1 MDDTATAGDTISL
14 IKLPLGRERLAE
26 IRRRVEAYSS
36 LEVLAESWPGMARD
50 LLAEVDRL
58 TQARLV
64 QRAEALLEAAELM
77 DRLGWSQAAEMLE
90 AQVTLEAADR
100 RPYTPGSRLMRHRV
114 LSGLA
119 LALAQQPAQELADAT
134 EDSRVTG

>member
-26 IRRRVEAYSS
+26 IRRRVDEYSS
-36 LEVLAESWPGMARD
+36 LKMPYSWPVMGRD

-77 DRLGWSQAAEMLE
+77 EKLGWPQAAELLE

-100 RPYTPGSRLMRHRV
+100 LRYSAGSRLMRHRV

-119 LALAQQPAQELADAT
+119 VALAQQPDLDLAEAPQDAWAF
-134 EDSRVTG
+134 GG